1 MNFLKVAKDDISSI
15 LKNRFIRVS
24 IIAIIVVPL
33 LYSLLYLYAFW
44 DPYSKLEDLN
54 IAVVNKDIGTVMNG
68 EEVNYGK
75 DFEDELRSNN
85 EIGWVFT
92 SEEDANEGLEGT
104 KYYAKVI
111 IPEDFSKKVISAKDG
126 KPEVAKIEF
135 ITNDKK
141 NFLASQINSK
151 VEVELKSKLNSKIS
165 GNYIEVAF
173 DSLYEAKDGLVQAA
187 DGSNKLYDG
196 LSTLNE
202 KVPELSDGVNK
213 LSDGSSQLV
222 NGQVTLNEGI
232 DKLSQGSSALTEG
245 LSELYNKVP
254 SLSNGVSALDKGTN
268 ELKNG
273 IDSAASGSNLLA
285 DGSSNLYSAYTGK
298 VVPAVEALKNGANQ
312 LNSSLEAGR
321 ENISKLS
328 QGSTLISNSSDEVS
342 NGYTAIDN
350 GINTLILGV
359 TESSNANLTVEQ
371 LLNQA
376 NSTEDIN
383 VKNQLITKALEIT
396 TAINEK
402 SKESQAALT
411 ALAEGSNKFKSSLN
425 QYTEGAKSLANGTNT
440 LINSVSQVQGGVS
453 SISTG
458 LNTLYSSLEPS
469 SSEFGQGLK
478 AIADNTKNLN
488 DGLNKLYAGANKINQ
503 GTQALSSS
511 IPSLESG
518 VTQLYNGSKELNN
531 GTNQLASGSNKLLD
545 GQKELNNG
553 VETLTS
559 AVPELSDGVNKLYDG
574 SKELA
579 TKLDEGAEKIE
590 NGLVNSAKDMGEF
603 GSQAV
608 DMKFEAIN
616 SIPNYG
622 TGFAP
627 YFIPLSLWIGAI
639 MMFFIISP
647 KVKDEE
653 NLSKFDKTVGKY
665 LSYSFVGVLQA
676 LLVSFVVVLLG
687 LQTTN
692 IVAYVLMN
700 IFLSLVFI
708 AIIQCLISLLGD
720 AGRLLAIV
728 LLILQLTACAG
739 TFPLEVVPRFFKVLN
754 PFMPFTYAV
763 EALREVISSDVIS
776 YSILGKDIAIL
787 AGILIVFLTISITLR
802 NVGEKISA
810 KIEGRKEA
818 VEM

>member
-1 MNFLKVAKDDISSI
+1 MNFLKVAKDDISGI

-24 IIAIIVVPL
+24 IIAIIIVPL

-54 IAVVNKDIGTVMNG
+54 IAVVNKDTGAVMDG
-68 EEVNYGK
+68 ENVNYGK
-75 DFEDELRSNN
+75 DFEDELRSNS
-85 EIGWVFT
+85 EIGWIFT
-92 SEEDANEGLEGT
+92 SEEEANEGLEG
-104 KYYAKVI
+104 KHYYAKVV
-111 IPEDFSKKVISAKDG
+111 IPEDFSKKVVSAKDG

-135 ITNDKK
+135 TTNDKK

-173 DSLYEAKDGLVQAA
+173 DSLYEAKDGLTQAA

-196 LSTLNE
+196 LSKLNE
-202 KVPELSDGVNK
+202 KVPELSDGANK

-222 NGQVTLNEGI
+222 DGQVTLNDGI
-232 DKLSQGSSALTEG
+232 NKLSKGSSALSEG
-245 LSELYNKVP
+245 LSELYSKVP
-254 SLSNGVSALDKGTN
+254 TLSNGVSALENGTN

-273 IDSAASGSNLLA
+273 VQSAASGSKLLA
-285 DGSSNLYSAYTGK
+285 DGSNNLYSAYTGK

-312 LNSSLEAGR
+312 LNVSLEAGK
-321 ENISKLS
+321 ESISKLS
-328 QGSTLISNSSDEVS
+328 EGSTLISNSSDAVS

-350 GINTLILGV
+350 GINTLISGV
-359 TESSNANLTVEQ
+359 TESSKANLTVEQ

-376 NSTEDIN
+376 NSTDDVN
-383 VKNQLITKALEIT
+383 VKNQLIAKALEIT
-396 TAINEK
+396 KAVNEK
-402 SKESQAALT
+402 SKESQSSLIALT
-411 ALAEGSNKFKSSLN
+411 EGSNKFKSSLN

-453 SISTG
+453 SIYTG

-478 AIADNTKNLN
+478 AIVDNTVVLN
-488 DGLNKLYAGANKINQ
+488 TGLNKLSVGATKINE
-503 GTQALSSS
+503 GTQALNSN
-511 IPSLESG
+511 IPSLASG

-531 GTNQLASGSNKLLD
+531 GTEQLATGSNKLLD
-545 GQKELNNG
+545 GQKELNTG
-553 VETLTS
+553 ITTLTS
-559 AVPELSDGVNKLYDG
+559 AVPELKDGVNKLYDG

-579 TKLDEGAEKIE
+579 TKLDEGAEKLD

-603 GSQAV
+603 ASKAV

-616 SIPNYG
+616 AIPNYG

-676 LLVSFVVVLLG
+676 LLVSFVVLLLG
-687 LQTTN
+687 LHPTN
-692 IVAYVLMN
+692 TVSYVLMN

-739 TFPLEVVPRFFKVLN
+739 TFPLEVVPKFFRVLN

-763 EALREVISSDVIS
+763 EALREVISADAIS

-787 AGILIVFLTISITLR
+787 AAMLIVFLSISVTLR
-802 NVGEKISA
+802 NVGERISA